1 MRPFFH
7 PKSLWVYPIFAGA
20 GASFG
25 YWLTGVQARQDAI
38 LYERKQNLLAKR
50 RRRAEREGTSIE
62 ASIAQGGVHEKPVE
76 GGGFTGPG
84 NQF

>member
-25 YWLTGVQARQDAI
+25 FWLTGVQARQDAI
-38 LYERKQNLLAKR
+38 LSERKQSLLAKR
-50 RRRAEREGTSIE
+50 RRRAEREGKSIE
-62 ASIAQGGVHEKPVE
+62 ASIADGGVHERPVGE
-76 GGGFTGPG
+76 GGDRGADR
-84 NQF
+84 QF

>member
-25 YWLTGVQARQDAI
+25 FWLTGVQARQDAI
-38 LYERKQNLLAKR
+38 LYERKENLLAKR
-50 RRRAEREGTSIE
+50 RRRAEREGKSIE
-62 ASIAQGGVHEKPVE
+62 ASIAEGGVHEEPV
-76 GGGFTGPG
+76 GGESGTGAG
-84 NQF
+84 RQF